1 MNKELEKLILSYK
14 DDIIEDIRGIVAID
28 SVVREAQGE
37 DKPFGE
43 GSAAALSYILGRAEN
58 MGFTVK
64 NIGGGAGHAE
74 MGEGETYAGVLTH
87 VDVVP
92 AGEGWTSDPFTLTV
106 RDGRLYGRGVADDKG
121 AAVVSLY
128 CMKAIKE
135 LGIKGKRRLRCI
147 FGASEEVGMEDM
159 EMYFGAEPLPEF
171 AFTPDSEYPVCNR
184 EKGILQFEIFADIPE
199 DSRLVS
205 FNAGSAFNCVAEM
218 AEACIDGEID
228 VCAIEIIGD
237 AGCDGKI
244 EGGTVFA
251 KGRSAHAMCPTNGI
265 NSADS
270 VLKVLNDQ
278 LREEWLGTLCS
289 LLCNTDGSGFGVN
302 CSDEPSG
309 ELTFNL
315 GIVETQE
322 KKLRFALDIRYPV
335 TADGMEIE
343 EKLKA
348 KAATLGL
355 GINIVENKAPIYLPT
370 DDPLIKT
377 LCECY
382 EDVTGE
388 KGECY
393 STGGGTYARALQNR
407 GVAFGPANLDSPTNL
422 HEADES
428 LSMDDLIKHMRVCAE
443 AMYRMY
449 TM

>member
-28 SVVREAQGE
+28 SVVRPASGE
-37 DKPFGE
+37 DMPFGE
-43 GSAAALSYILGRAEN
+43 GSAKALAYILGRAEE
-58 MGFTVK
+58 MGFNVK
-64 NIGGGAGHAE
+64 NIGNGAGHAE
-74 MGEGETYAGVLTH
+74 LGDGETYAGVLTH

-92 AGEGWTSDPFTLTV
+92 AGEGWTSDPFTLTE

-128 CMKAIKE
+128 CLKAIKE

-199 DSRLVS
+199 GSRLVS
-205 FNAGSAFNCVAEM
+205 FNAGSAFNCVAEKTT
-218 AEACIDGEID
+218 AVIDGEVD
-228 VCAIEIIGD
+228 AKAMETVTATGCSCEINGNTI
-237 AGCDGKI
+237 
-244 EGGTVFA
+244 FA

-265 NSADS
+265 NSAAA
-270 VLKVLNDQ
+270 VLTALNDQ
-278 LREEWLGTLCS
+278 LNETWLSDLCG
-289 LLCNTDGSGFGVN
+289 LLCNTTGVGFGVD

-315 GIVETQE
+315 GIIETQE
-322 KKLRFALDIRYPV
+322 KKLRIALDIRYPV
-335 TADGMEIE
+335 TADGAAIE
-343 EKLKA
+343 QKLRDRA
-348 KAATLGL
+348 SEMGL
-355 GINIVENKAPIYLPT
+355 GINVCENKAPIYLPT
-370 DDPLIKT
+370 DDPLIRT

-393 STGGGTYARALQNR
+393 STGGGTYARALANR
-407 GVAFGPANLDSPTNL
+407 GVAFGPANLDNPTNL
-422 HEADES
+422 HEADEN
-428 LSMDDLIKHMRVCAE
+428 LSIDDLVKHMRVCAE
-443 AMYRMY
+443 AMYRMFV
-449 TM
+449 M

>member
-28 SVVREAQGE
+28 SVVSAPQGE
-37 DKPFGE
+37 DTPFGE
-43 GSAAALSYILGRAEN
+43 GSKKALLYILGRAEE
-58 MGFTVK
+58 MGFETK
-64 NIGGGAGHAE
+64 NIGNGAGHAE
-74 MGEGETYAGVLTH
+74 MGVGDTYAGVLTH

-92 AGEGWTSDPFTLTV
+92 AGEGWTSDPFTLTL
-106 RDGRLYGRGVADDKG
+106 RNNRLYGRGVADDKG

-135 LGIKGKRRLRCI
+135 LGIKGNRRLRCI

-171 AFTPDSEYPVCNR
+171 AFTPDSDYPVCNR

-199 DSRLVS
+199 NSALVS
-205 FNAGSAFNCVAEM
+205 FNAGSAFNCVAEKTTAVLSVPVDASAM
-218 AEACIDGEID
+218 DTVTATECECEINGNT
-228 VCAIEIIGD
+228 I
-237 AGCDGKI
+237 
-244 EGGTVFA
+244 FA

-265 NSADS
+265 NSAAA
-270 VLKVLNDQ
+270 VLTAISAQ
-278 LREEWLGTLCS
+278 LREEWLDTLCA
-289 LLCNTDGSGFGVN
+289 LLCNTDGSGFGVQ

-315 GIVETQE
+315 GIIETQG
-322 KKLRFALDIRYPV
+322 KKLRIALDIRYPV

-343 EKLKA
+343 NKLKK
-348 KAATLGL
+348 KAEELSL
-355 GINIVENKAPIYLPT
+355 GINVAENKAPIYLPT
-370 DDPLIKT
+370 DDPLIRT

-393 STGGGTYARALQNR
+393 STGGGTYARALANR
-407 GVAFGPANLDSPTNL
+407 GVAFGPANSDSPTNL

-428 LSMDDLIKHMRVCAE
+428 LSMDDLIKHMRVCCE
-443 AMYRMY
+443 AMYRMF

>member
-1 MNKELEKLILSYK
+1 MNKELQKLILSYK
-14 DDIIEDIRGIVAID
+14 EDIIADIAGIVAID
-28 SVVREAQGE
+28 SVVREPAGD

-43 GSAAALSYILGRAEN
+43 GSAAALNYILGRAAD
-58 MGFTVK
+58 MGFAVK
-64 NIGGGAGHAE
+64 NIGNGAGHAE
-74 MGEGETYAGVLTH
+74 LGEGETYAGVLTH

-92 AGEGWTSDPFTLTV
+92 AGEGWDSDPFTLTE
-106 RDGRLYGRGVADDKG
+106 RNGRLYGRGVADDKG
-121 AAVVSLY
+121 AAVVALY

-171 AFTPDSEYPVCNR
+171 AFTPDSDYPVCNR

-199 DSRLVS
+199 NSRLVS
-205 FNAGSAFNCVAEM
+205 FDAGSAFNCVAEKTT
-218 AEACIDGEID
+218 AVIDGEID
-228 VCAIEIIGD
+228 AKAEKTVTDTGCTCEIKGNTI
-237 AGCDGKI
+237 
-244 EGGTVFA
+244 FA

-265 NSADS
+265 NSAS
-270 VLKVLNDQ
+270 AVLEALNDQ
-278 LREEWLGTLCS
+278 LNEKWLGDLCA
-289 LLCNTDGSGFGVN
+289 LLCNTDGTGFGVD

-309 ELTFNL
+309 ALTFNL
-315 GIVETQE
+315 GIIETQE
-322 KKLRFALDIRYPV
+322 RKLRIALDIRYPV

-343 EKLKA
+343 NKLKE
-348 KAATLGL
+348 KAASLSL

-370 DDPLIKT
+370 DDPLIRT

-393 STGGGTYARALQNR
+393 STGGGTYARALANR
-407 GVAFGPANLDSPTNL
+407 GVAFGPANADSPTNL
-422 HEADES
+422 HEANES
-428 LSMDDLIKHMRVCAE
+428 LSLADLEKHMKVCAE

-449 TM
+449 VM

>member
-43 GSAAALSYILGRAEN
+43 GSAAALSYILGRAEE

-64 NIGGGAGHAE
+64 NIGNGAGHAE
-74 MGEGETYAGVLTH
+74 TGEGETYAGVLTH

-92 AGEGWTSDPFTLTV
+92 AGEGWESDPFTLTI

-128 CMKAIKE
+128 CMKAIKA
-135 LGIKGKRRLRCI
+135 LGIEGKRRLRCI

-199 DSRLVS
+199 NSRLSS
-205 FNAGSAFNCVAEM
+205 FNAGSAFNCVAEKT
-218 AEACIDGEID
+218 AAVIDSDIDLSAMDSIKNTGCECEIK
-228 VCAIEIIGD
+228 GN
-237 AGCDGKI
+237 
-244 EGGTVFA
+244 TVFA

-265 NSADS
+265 NSAAA
-270 VLKVLNDQ
+270 VLEALNAQ
-278 LREEWLGTLCS
+278 LREEWLSTLCS
-289 LLCNTDGSGFGVN
+289 LLCNTDGSGFGVD
-302 CSDEPSG
+302 CEDEPSG
-309 ELTFNL
+309 ALTFNL
-315 GIVETQE
+315 GIIETQGR
-322 KKLRFALDIRYPV
+322 KLRIALDIRYPV

-343 EKLKA
+343 NKLKA
-348 KAATLGL
+348 KAASLGL
-355 GINIVENKAPIYLPT
+355 DINIVENKAPIYLPT

-393 STGGGTYARALQNR
+393 STGGGTYARALANR

-422 HEADES
+422 HEANES